1 MILTN
6 NGEVVIFGDNQFNQC
21 NTENS
26 PIIKLAE
33 NDDIIPITEINYYVS
48 QIEYLV
54 KNNEKITNIEAKNDS
69 SMMITDKRNIIFR
82 GKIFDAKEKIFK
94 LMNNSQN
101 INTSNNNN
109 ASLFCFGGDNFF

>member
-1 MILTN
+1 
-6 NGEVVIFGDNQFNQC
+6 
-21 NTENS
+21 
-26 PIIKLAE
+26 
-33 NDDIIPITEINYYVS
+33 
-48 QIEYLV
+48 
-54 KNNEKITNIEAKNDS
+54 
-69 SMMITDKRNIIFR
+69 MMITDKRNIIFR